1 MSYTEVHQEWS
12 YVNYKQKQESPALDE
27 NEGEKTVDR
36 TRHTIQIT
44 RIKKKLDVITL
55 ANMVGTT
62 PISLSKYEK
71 GEEILSKEVLEKLF
85 KVLEI
90 SSKRN

>member
-1 MSYTEVHQEWS
+1 MSYIEVHQEWT
-12 YVNYKQKQESPALDE
+12 YATYKQKTESLPLDE
-27 NEGEKTVDR
+27 NECNKTLDK
-36 TRHTIQIT
+36 TRHVIQIT
-44 RIKKKLDVITL
+44 RIKKKIDIITL

-62 PISLSKYEK
+62 PASLSKYEK

-85 KVLEI
+85 KVLQI